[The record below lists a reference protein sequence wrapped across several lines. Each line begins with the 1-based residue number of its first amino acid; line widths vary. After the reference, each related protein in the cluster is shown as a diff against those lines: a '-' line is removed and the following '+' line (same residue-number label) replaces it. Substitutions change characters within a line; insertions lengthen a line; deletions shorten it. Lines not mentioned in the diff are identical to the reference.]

1 MICPHNPPK
10 DCNMN
15 RLLVIAA
22 SRAAAPYSR
31 SCIIST
37 SSSSSFATSRC
48 VFATRHFSDTDT
60 STSPDNTDDDDIKTG
75 VVKHFNT
82 KEAYGFII
90 PSWIDESNLQENDKI
105 FIHRNDIRRVQLE
118 DGSNSSGIYYPN
130 LRRGDKV
137 QFKLGPPDE
146 GKKNGKGKVFG
157 LYIANYSIYLYH
169 TYCRYLAILF
179 LLTRCDTFFHIYN
192 HISIIIST

>member
-1 MICPHNPPK
+1 
-10 DCNMN
+10 MN
-15 RLLVIAA
+15 RLLITAA
-22 SRAAAPYSR
+22 SRAAAPSR

-60 STSPDNTDDDDIKTG
+60 STSPDNTDNDDIKTG

-118 DGSNSSGIYYPN
+118 DGSNISGIYYPN

-146 GKKNGKGKVFG
+146 GKKNGKGKRREKGIV
-157 LYIANYSIYLYH
+157 
-169 TYCRYLAILF
+169 YCKLQFMCTFHCRNLAIF
-179 LLTRCDTFFHIYN
+179 LLTRYEYVHFFKNLQI
-192 HISIIIST
+192 

>member
-1 MICPHNPPK
+1 
-10 DCNMN
+10 MN
-15 RLLVIAA
+15 RLLITAA

-37 SSSSSFATSRC
+37 SSSSYFATSRC
-48 VFATRHFSDTDT
+48 IFATRRFSDTDT
-60 STSPDNTDDDDIKTG
+60 STSPDNTDTDNDIKTG

-90 PSWIDESNLQENDKI
+90 PSWIDESKLQENDKI

-118 DGSNSSGIYYPN
+118 DGSSNNIYYPN

-146 GKKNGKGKVFG
+146 GKKNGKGKFFG
-157 LYIANYSIYLYH
+157 LYIANYSIYLYFSLPISCNLFFFSH
-169 TYCRYLAILF
+169 KICTYF
-179 LLTRCDTFFHIYN
+179 LHITT
-192 HISIIIST
+192 I